1 MSAWQEITSAR
12 ERLPIAKTTLE
23 VTVASV
29 KMDSNLDFHPIN
41 ATVKWTVIFF
51 YYSSLGHS
59 GLKHSRADLN
69 SSFIKRLLNV
79 ILSSCPIR
87 IDWLRLPTFGRFFFL
102 LYKLDTKEEEE
113 SISEKIEEKAV
124 CIISKYGKLENKF
137 SPLNYW
143 KERNLVLTNPDN
155 CRVLTVNVWL
165 LVLMG
170 DFNWDFWDRKWQF

>member
-1 MSAWQEITSAR
+1 MNIY
-12 ERLPIAKTTLE
+12 
-23 VTVASV
+23 
-29 KMDSNLDFHPIN
+29 
-41 ATVKWTVIFF
+41 FF

-87 IDWLRLPTFGRFFFL
+87 IDWLRLPAFGRFFFL

-137 SPLNYW
+137 SPLNY
-143 KERNLVLTNPDN
+143 
-155 CRVLTVNVWL
+155 
-165 LVLMG
+165 
-170 DFNWDFWDRKWQF
+170 

>member
-1 MSAWQEITSAR
+1 MNECMAGNHKCEG
-12 ERLPIAKTTLE
+12 KTTNCKNNFGSYSCECKDGFELGL
-23 VTVASV
+23 SPYKCNG
-29 KMDSNLDFHPIN
+29 KMNIY
-41 ATVKWTVIFF
+41 FF

-124 CIISKYGKLENKF
+124 SIISKYGKLETKL
-137 SPLNYW
+137 SPLNY
-143 KERNLVLTNPDN
+143 
-155 CRVLTVNVWL
+155 
-165 LVLMG
+165 
-170 DFNWDFWDRKWQF
+170 

>member
-1 MSAWQEITSAR
+1 MNECMAGNHKCEG
-12 ERLPIAKTTLE
+12 KTTNCKNNFGSYSCECKDGFELGL
-23 VTVASV
+23 SPYKCNG
-29 KMDSNLDFHPIN
+29 KMDIY
-41 ATVKWTVIFF
+41 FF

-137 SPLNYW
+137 SPSTFER
-143 KERNLVLTNPDN
+143 KEI
-155 CRVLTVNVWL
+155 W
-165 LVLMG
+165 
-170 DFNWDFWDRKWQF
+170 F